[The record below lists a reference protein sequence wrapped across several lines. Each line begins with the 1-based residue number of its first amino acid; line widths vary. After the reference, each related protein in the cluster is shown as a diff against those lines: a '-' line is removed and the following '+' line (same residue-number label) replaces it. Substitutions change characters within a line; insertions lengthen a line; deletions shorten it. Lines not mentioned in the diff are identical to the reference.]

1 MTPPNELTL
10 NVLNGAIIWLS
21 GANSHLASVGLDCLV
36 GLGGEAISLNPV
48 FILGS
53 VSQKSKQNGHIGLT
67 GFGHKACADW
77 SNTLVRFVCILL
89 MLTSNTVKVLSSY
102 LQLMNFFASLP

>member
-1 MTPPNELTL
+1 MLLESYLSAKTWGYDTGVINMTPKDFHNTKKCDKSKVITNAHFSTIRATE
-10 NVLNGAIIWLS
+10 
-21 GANSHLASVGLDCLV
+21 
-36 GLGGEAISLNPV
+36 
-48 FILGS
+48 
-53 VSQKSKQNGHIGLT
+53 SKQNGHIGLT